1 LESHLEKGSWETG
14 EDDMNRFKGL
24 TTAALAVVIAAALAA
39 GVACS
44 NTGEPVGVSGVG
56 VDDLAK
62 ALSASNS
69 GSAGQT
75 GLWVTGEGSVTMEP
89 DLALLNLGVEATG
102 DSVAVARDTTAT
114 AMAAIVKAL
123 KLRGLEDKDIQTQS
137 FNIFPMYEYVELVED
152 GRRSGQQVLVG
163 YRVSNTAA
171 VKIRDLES
179 VGEIIDEVAKAGGNE
194 TRINGISFTVE
205 DTSGLE
211 VELRE
216 SAVNDALAKADH
228 LAELSGVDRGRL
240 VFLTQQGN
248 TSGQDFSG
256 GMVAEF
262 AVKSAP
268 SSSISGGELELTLS
282 VQAVFEID

>member
-1 LESHLEKGSWETG
+1 
-14 EDDMNRFKGL
+14 MNRFKGL
-24 TTAALAVVIAAALAA
+24 TTAALAVVMAAALAA

-44 NTGEPVGVSGVG
+44 DGGAAPVGASGVSAN
-56 VDDLAK
+56 DLAK
-62 ALSASNS
+62 ALSASTS
-69 GSAGQT
+69 GSVGQS

-89 DLALLNLGVEATG
+89 DLALLNLGVDATG
-102 DSVAVARDTTAT
+102 DTVAEARDTTAT
-114 AMAAIVKAL
+114 AMDAIVKAL

-163 YRVSNTAA
+163 YRVSNTAS
-171 VKIRDLES
+171 VKIRDLDN

-240 VFLTQQGN
+240 VFLTQLGN

-256 GMVAEF
+256 GIVGDF
-262 AVKSAP
+262 ALKSAAAP